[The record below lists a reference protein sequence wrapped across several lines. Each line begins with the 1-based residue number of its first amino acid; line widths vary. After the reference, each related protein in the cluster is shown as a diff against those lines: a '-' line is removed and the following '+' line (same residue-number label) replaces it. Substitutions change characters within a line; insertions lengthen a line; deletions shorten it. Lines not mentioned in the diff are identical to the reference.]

1 MAEQKAPP
9 IDRPLS
15 RSYLREFSGWS
26 TAYPPAISEPTSL
39 RIMENISIT
48 REGAASIRP
57 GMRSI
62 LSEDLFLTS
71 AYGEKVVGSFE
82 HFFLNDGR
90 KAFLFAVRKSTNKI
104 GFRVA
109 AYNKTSARYE
119 LKTLPEA
126 GFVIPQGE
134 ESLSFTE
141 DTTYVRYVQ
150 IDNKII
156 ALSNEG
162 EDMRI
167 FWVGEHK
174 KAKRVQSLPFPEW
187 SSSSM
192 LKIVHPSHT

>member
-90 KAFLFAVRKSTNKI
+90 KAFLFAVRKSTNGI
-104 GFRVA
+104 DAFNATGRICSASYRVFGHA
-109 AYNKTSARYE
+109 
-119 LKTLPEA
+119 
-126 GFVIPQGE
+126 
-134 ESLSFTE
+134 
-141 DTTYVRYVQ
+141 D
-150 IDNKII
+150 
-156 ALSNEG
+156 
-162 EDMRI
+162 
-167 FWVGEHK
+167 
-174 KAKRVQSLPFPEW
+174 
-187 SSSSM
+187 
-192 LKIVHPSHT
+192 